1 MWVSTI
7 IWGLVLL
14 VLLVM
19 SISLAALGAR
29 RSHDEVVAVSF
40 LPRIGFGRR
49 RKIKELERRV
59 ARLQA
64 TLSHYSEV
72 TRTGF
77 RREVTW
83 ALALGMLALGFTLG
97 VYREPIRQAVIGVAQ
112 TLGLARE
119 TADAAYHA
127 YQEGRYPAALRLARP
142 LADEGDARAQSILGL
157 LYYHGQGVQQDFAA
171 AATWLRKA
179 AEQDDADAQSH
190 LGVMFFQGQ
199 GVLQDKTEAMK
210 WFRRA
215 ADLGDAEAQY
225 NLGISY
231 AKGEGGELDNVRAHM
246 WFNLAAAHFPTSDIS
261 DRNAAAK
268 ERDLVAAKM
277 SPQQIAEALRLAREW
292 QPTIPD

>member
-7 IWGLVLL
+7 ILGLALL
-14 VLLVM
+14 VLLIV
-19 SISLAALGAR
+19 SISLAAPGAR
-29 RSHDEVVAVSF
+29 RSHDEAVAASF
-40 LPRIGFGRR
+40 LPRFGFGRR
-49 RKIKELERRV
+49 RKINELERRV

-64 TLSHYSEV
+64 ALSQRSEV

-77 RREVTW
+77 TREITGAV
-83 ALALGMLALGFTLG
+83 AVLLLALGFTIG

-127 YQEGRYPAALRLARP
+127 YQEGRYQAALRLARP
-142 LADEGDARAQSILGL
+142 LAEAGDARAQSILGL

-179 AEQDDADAQSH
+179 ANQDDADAQSH

-199 GVLQDKTEAMK
+199 GVPQDKTEAMK
-210 WFRRA
+210 WFRSA

-225 NLGISY
+225 NLGLTY
-231 AKGEGGELDNVRAHM
+231 AKGEGGEPDNVRAHM
-246 WFNLAAAHFPTSDIS
+246 WFNLAAARLPPSDIG

-268 ERDLVAAKM
+268 GRDLVAAKM
-277 SPQQIAEALRLAREW
+277 TPQQIAEALRLASEW
-292 QPTIPD
+292 QPRTPN